1 MTNIR
6 LSAIILNYKDPE
18 LTAQCVN
25 YLINSSEDADINIQ
39 VIVVDNSAPETVVT
53 LQKIL
58 PDSVEII
65 ENQLNLGF
73 SKANNQGIE
82 ISTGDY
88 ILLLNNDAFVNS
100 ETLINGINFHEEHEK
115 CGLWSPKLVGEDGK
129 FQVSCAQLPSIS
141 GLFSEYVRFKNS
153 DWYEDLESWTKPRD
167 VGNVVGAFM
176 LMKRSLI
183 DSVGVLDEDYF
194 FTVEDVDFCKR
205 VHEAGFTVIYDPR
218 RTIIHIGGASQP
230 GKWVNDPY
238 IHKNRVKYFRKN
250 HGVLSGFLAGLIIW
264 MGLSMRKFMMWRAG
278 E

>member
-88 ILLLNNDAFVNS
+88 ILLLNNDAFVN
-100 ETLINGINFHEEHEK
+100 
-115 CGLWSPKLVGEDGK
+115 
-129 FQVSCAQLPSIS
+129 
-141 GLFSEYVRFKNS
+141 
-153 DWYEDLESWTKPRD
+153 
-167 VGNVVGAFM
+167 
-176 LMKRSLI
+176 
-183 DSVGVLDEDYF
+183 LD
-194 FTVEDVDFCKR
+194 
-205 VHEAGFTVIYDPR
+205 
-218 RTIIHIGGASQP
+218 
-230 GKWVNDPY
+230 
-238 IHKNRVKYFRKN
+238 
-250 HGVLSGFLAGLIIW
+250 
-264 MGLSMRKFMMWRAG
+264 
-278 E
+278 